1 MLLRDI
7 LFVLITT
14 VAVYA
19 SIYAPQPILPLLA
32 GEFGLTTSGGA
43 LLMTAVLLPLSFAP
57 LFYGLLLESQPAKR
71 MLLITIGILS
81 LLQAAFGVAESYG
94 LLIATRLLQ
103 GACVPAILAAL
114 TSYLAYTVDREHIQR
129 AMTYFVTANIMG
141 GFVGRVLSGWVAT
154 NVGWRYAFFLIA
166 LALGGCFVAVS
177 RMKAD
182 SRMSVS
188 SVNLSAVVP
197 ILRNGNIARLYA
209 VAFAIFFAFMALLTF
224 LPFRLKEID
233 PSYSAFVIGMMYSG
247 YLMGMIVSAGAT
259 RIIGFFG
266 GERRAMTIGLAYS
279 PFPCCS
285 STCPAARRFSPSCF
299 SCAAACSSCTPRHG
313 YDEQAGQRTPGRCQ
327 RPLHFHLLYGGGT
340 GLLAA
345 RPDLPGLRLGGLH
358 RHTDCSHRRG
368 RRHHPGPAGSGLKT
382 VEKKKA
388 SWNPAGL
395 LALFSLLN
403 QSGCRCFIYKAIIIT
418 VPVLEAELAGF
429 ANLHRPVVNMLLA
442 RDLGMI
448 VQVFHLSP

>member
-1 MLLRDI
+1 MLLRDTF
-7 LFVLITT
+7 FVLITT
-14 VAVYA
+14 TTVYA

-71 MLLITIGILS
+71 MLLVTIGILS
-81 LLQAAFGVAESYG
+81 LLQAAFGVAESYA
-94 LLIATRLLQ
+94 LLIANRLLQ

-188 SVNLSAVVP
+188 SVNLSAIVP

-224 LPFRLKEID
+224 LPFRLKELD

-247 YLMGMIVSAGAT
+247 YIMGMIVSAGAT

-266 GERRAMTIGLAYS
+266 GERRAMTIGLVLFGISMLLINVPSGAGIFAIMFVMCGGMFFVHAVAMGTMNKLATENRAVANGLYIS
-279 PFPCCS
+279 IYY
-285 STCPAARRFSPSCF
+285 TGAALGSW
-299 SCAAACSSCTPRHG
+299 
-313 YDEQAGQRTPGRCQ
+313 
-327 RPLHFHLLYGGGT
+327 
-340 GLLAA
+340 
-345 RPDLPGLRLGGLH
+345 LPGLIYQEFGWGAFTGVLTVAIACAVVITR
-358 RHTDCSHRRG
+358 
-368 RRHHPGPAGSGLKT
+368 GLKI
-382 VEKKKA
+382 
-388 SWNPAGL
+388 S
-395 LALFSLLN
+395 S
-403 QSGCRCFIYKAIIIT
+403 
-418 VPVLEAELAGF
+418 
-429 ANLHRPVVNMLLA
+429 
-442 RDLGMI
+442 
-448 VQVFHLSP
+448 